1 MFLDNYWWSLTA
13 CAAHKNTI
21 SLWIAVLFL
30 QLNRCHVVDDKDN
43 FGHTP
48 CLCPFFFQRQNS
60 LKVIIVVMPGR
71 GANNKFWLR
80 GLRAI
85 WPALTLKSDSYCVI
99 WCCHHV
105 VALRMFPLFF
115 CARDCYACILP
126 STSCIKHPWKLK
138 MNLKYDA
145 VSGQCHTLAWFHDLG
160 CEVTSMFLIRHF
172 LIFFFVLKEKHVCI
186 KHLKLFLCAPSNAA
200 ILSSSLSLTDWKFQM
215 TPKE

>member
-80 GLRAI
+80 GLWAI

-115 CARDCYACILP
+115 VQEIATHAFYPRHHAS
-126 STSCIKHPWKLK
+126 STHE
-138 MNLKYDA
+138 NLKWTWSMMLLVANATPWHGFMILD
-145 VSGQCHTLAWFHDLG
+145 VRLPQCFWY
-160 CEVTSMFLIRHF
+160 VTSSYFS
-172 LIFFFVLKEKHVCI
+172 
-186 KHLKLFLCAPSNAA
+186 LF
-200 ILSSSLSLTDWKFQM
+200 
-215 TPKE
+215 